1 MAELDRLEIQI
12 ETSAKQAS
20 SQLDLV
26 MEKLEKISNS
36 LNGLNTSKLANL
48 GKSFDVVS
56 KSTDTASKSVGNVS
70 SRLQSMN
77 GVMNKSVK
85 STRSLAS
92 LFGSFYAN
100 CFLLI
105 RGIKKLGTAVESSMD
120 YIETY
125 NYFNVITD
133 KIGAEFG
140 NAWKENGYSNAEDY
154 ADSFRERLNSLTSQ
168 MTGYTIG
175 AEGGLYLSDNVG
187 LGLDPEKIMAYQA
200 NISSITNAVGLM
212 GETSVNTS
220 KALTML
226 AADLSSLKNQDLEN
240 VMKNLQSGLIGQ
252 SRALYKYGIDITNNT
267 LQTYAYA
274 NGIDKAVQEMTQAE
288 KMQLRLLA
296 ILDQS
301 KVAYGDMAN
310 TISGVANQFRIFKQ
324 QMSNLARTI
333 GNLFI
338 PVLQTV
344 LPYIN
349 GFVIALQR
357 LFVWVGNLLGVKWD
371 NLMDGISSGYTD
383 TGLEELSENA
393 DDVTNA
399 LEDANKAANKLKK
412 TIHSYDE
419 LHVASD
425 NSGNSTGDTT
435 IGGTG
440 GIDLSGAIADALAD
454 YEKVWNEALA
464 GMENKA
470 QEIADKIAGFFENM
484 WKAIEPFRDAVKRLW
499 DEGLS
504 KLGNFSWT
512 ALKDFYNEFLKPMG
526 KWAFGTVGVGVARLV
541 DVFNDFLDK
550 INWSELNRS
559 LKEFWAAIEP
569 YAEQFGEGLIDFFED
584 VLGIGADLIN
594 KIPGFLDGITGA
606 LNRGNPETARK
617 WGYALGALATA
628 LLAFK
633 GIGAIIG
640 GMAALGNSLI
650 SLSTGLGA
658 VFGSTGIFATIGGKI
673 AALFGKGGVISTVFT
688 GITSILGDMGAVVG
702 LGIEGL
708 ISSLTGASVTVT
720 VPAAAIAVAIA
731 AVAAALIDLWKT
743 SETFRDSVGLAFSML
758 KDSICNAFDKIKKAV
773 APLWEKIKELG
784 SALYELYEAT
794 LKPLVEAI
802 ASFAAVIAGII
813 GSKAID
819 MLSSAISGLCGV
831 LGGAI
836 DIITG
841 VIEVITGLLTLDFS
855 KIQEG
860 FAHISDGLFG
870 LGNGAQEFFTG
881 WMGNFW
887 SNLWSGFG
895 MPIEE
900 AITNVQAWWNDTAVP
915 FFQDIPEWFAGIWD
929 NLKNY
934 CMEKWNQLVDFLGTL
949 PEKIGKII
957 ESIAKWFGELPEKIG
972 YALGYALGKI
982 TEWTLNVADYLA
994 EKIPEIIENVKQWFS
1009 ELPGKIY
1016 DGIIKFLDNLKE
1028 WATNVKNTFSEKV
1041 IEIINSVITFFRELP
1056 GKIYDAIKGFF
1067 QRIRDWANEAIRTVQ
1082 SVVPNI
1088 ISSIVNFF
1096 TSLPSKLYDIGKQ
1109 MIQGLINGVQSMFS
1123 SAWNSISNFASG
1135 LVSGFKSALNI
1146 HSPSRVFFELG
1157 EFTIEGYENGLKNIF
1172 GDVYSTLDRFSN
1184 TMQGHLDI
1192 KPRMVMPDI
1201 PNYTWNTGEDFIARE
1216 KMMQL
1221 SLSANTQISSTNEI
1235 ANNTVSG
1242 IKQAVIEGM
1251 MEVFMATQ
1259 GGSDTDDNRE
1269 IHMHVHIGNDEFG
1282 VATFKGLKDASRRG
1296 LIPKMV

>member
-12 ETSAKQAS
+12 ETSAKQAN
-20 SQLDLV
+20 SQLDLLAD
-26 MEKLEKISNS
+26 KLEKISNS

-48 GKSFDVVS
+48 GKNFDSVS
-56 KSTDTASKSVGNVS
+56 KSTGATSKSVETVT

-105 RGIKKLGTAVESSMD
+105 RGIKKLGSAVEASMD

-140 NAWKENGYSNAEDY
+140 SAWKENGYSNAEDY

-175 AEGGLYLSDNVG
+175 GEGGLYLSDNVG

-349 GFVIALQR
+349 GFIIALQR

-393 DDVTNA
+393 DDVTNS
-399 LEDANKAANKLKK
+399 LEAANKAANKLKK

-440 GIDLSGAIADALAD
+440 GIDLSGAIANALAD

-470 QEIADKIAGFFENM
+470 QEIADKIAGFFQDI

-526 KWAFGTVGVGVARLV
+526 KWAFGTVGAGVARLV

-584 VLGIGADLIN
+584 VLEIGADLIN

-606 LNRGNPETARK
+606 LNRGKPETARK
-617 WGYALGALATA
+617 WGYALGVLATA

-640 GMAALGNSLI
+640 GMAALGNTLAG
-650 SLSTGLGA
+650 LATGLGA
-658 VFGSTGIFATIGGKI
+658 IFGGSGVFAKVGSGISSFFAMFTSGGTIYEAI
-673 AALFGKGGVISTVFT
+673 GVLGVNL
-688 GITSILGDMGAVVG
+688 SIFL
-702 LGIEGL
+702 E
-708 ISSLTGASVTVT
+708 SLTGIA
-720 VPAAAIAVAIA
+720 VPVGISMAAIVAAIAV
-731 AVAAALIDLWKT
+731 VAAALIDLWKT
-743 SETFRDSVGLAFSML
+743 SETFRDSVGLAFSMI

-784 SALYELYEAT
+784 SALYDLYEIT

-802 ASFAAVIAGII
+802 ASFATVLAGII

-841 VIEVITGLLTLDFS
+841 VIEVITGLLTLDIS

-860 FAHISDGLFG
+860 FVHISDGLFG

-895 MPIEE
+895 APIEE

-972 YALGYALGKI
+972 FALGYALGKI
-982 TEWTLNVADYLA
+982 TEWTLNVADYLN
-994 EKIPEIIENVKQWFS
+994 EKIPEIIENVRKWFS
-1009 ELPGKIY
+1009 
-1016 DGIIKFLDNLKE
+1016 
-1028 WATNVKNTFSEKV
+1028 
-1041 IEIINSVITFFRELP
+1041 ELP

-1192 KPRMVMPDI
+1192 KPRMVMPDAQ
-1201 PNYTWNTGEDFIARE
+1201 NYTINTGEDFLARE

-1221 SLSANTQISSTNEI
+1221 SLSANTQISPANEI
-1235 ANNTVSG
+1235 ANNTVSD

-1259 GGSDTDDNRE
+1259 GGSNTDDNRE

>member
-12 ETSAKQAS
+12 ETSAKQAN
-20 SQLDLV
+20 SQLDLLAD
-26 MEKLEKISNS
+26 KLEKISNS

-48 GKSFDVVS
+48 GKNFDSVS
-56 KSTDTASKSVGNVS
+56 KSTGATSKSVETVT

-77 GVMNKSVK
+77 GVLNKSVK

-154 ADSFRERLNSLTSQ
+154 ADSFRERLNNLTSQ

-349 GFVIALQR
+349 GFIIALQR
-357 LFVWVGNLLGVKWD
+357 LFTWIGNLLGIKWE

-393 DDVTNA
+393 DDVTDA
-399 LEDANKAANKLKK
+399 LEDANKVASKLKK

-440 GIDLSGAIADALAD
+440 GIDLSGAIANALAD

-470 QEIADKIAGFFENM
+470 QEIADKIAEFFGNI

-512 ALKDFYNEFLKPMG
+512 ALKDFYNEFLLPMG
-526 KWAFGTVGVGVARLV
+526 KWAFGTVGAGVARLV
-541 DVFNDFLDK
+541 DVFNDFLNK

-559 LKEFWAAIEP
+559 LKEFWVAIEP

-584 VLGIGADLIN
+584 VLRIGADVIN

-617 WGYALGALATA
+617 WGYALGVLATA

-640 GMAALGNSLI
+640 GIAALGNALVG
-650 SLSTGLGA
+650 LATGLGA
-658 VFGSTGIFATIGGKI
+658 IFGSGGLFAKIGGGISGLFAEGAIFGSGGMI
-673 AALFGKGGVISTVFT
+673 AT
-688 GITSILGDMGAVVG
+688 
-702 LGIEGL
+702 
-708 ISSLTGASVTVT
+708 TGASLLPIV
-720 VPAAAIAVAIA
+720 AAIA

-743 SETFRDSVGLAFSML
+743 SETFRDSVGLAFSMI
-758 KDSICNAFDKIKKAV
+758 KDSICNAFEKIKKAV

-784 SALYELYEAT
+784 SALYELYEVT

-841 VIEVITGLLTLDFS
+841 VIEVITGLLTLDVS

-860 FAHISDGLFG
+860 FVHISDGLFG

-887 SNLWSGFG
+887 GNLWSGFG
-895 MPIEE
+895 VPIEE

-972 YALGYALGKI
+972 FALGYALGKI
-982 TEWTLNVADYLA
+982 TEWALSVADYLN
-994 EKIPEIIENVKQWFS
+994 EKIPEIIENVRKWFS
-1009 ELPGKIY
+1009 ELPEKIY
-1016 DGIIKFLDNLKE
+1016 SGIIKFLDKLKE

-1041 IEIINSVITFFRELP
+1041 IEIINNVITFFRELP

-1135 LVSGFKSALNI
+1135 LVNGFKSALNI

-1157 EFTIEGYENGLKNIF
+1157 EFTIEGYEDGLKNLF
-1172 GDVYSTLDRFSN
+1172 GDVYNTLDKFSN

-1201 PNYTWNTGEDFIARE
+1201 PNYTWNTGEEFIAKE

-1242 IKQAVIEGM
+1242 IKQAVVEGM
-1251 MEVFMATQ
+1251 MEVFMVTQ

-1269 IHMHVHIGNDEFG
+1269 IHMHVHIGNDELG
-1282 VATFKGLKDASRRG
+1282 VATFKGLKDAARRG
-1296 LIPKMV
+1296 LIPKMA